1 MPIRVLIVDDSAFVR
16 KILSDSLSKDP
27 DIEVVGTAAD
37 PYIARGK
44 MLALAPDVMTLD
56 IEMPRMD
63 GITFLKLVMK
73 HRPMPIIIMS
83 SLSGPGSQLALEAL
97 QHGAVDVMEK
107 PSGSYSVTADTA
119 LLVQKIKAAA
129 RTKLRP
135 TTESPAGVAQNAN
148 QENQPEGGL
157 LRRPESALPSTRFP
171 NRSVSARADPGQ
183 TSVSTRP
190 GATMIEPAKPGGR
203 HYAPRDLIVIGASP
217 GGTEALKDI
226 LTRLP
231 DDLPPI
237 AIVQH
242 IPAYFSKAFADRL
255 NQLCQ
260 LEVREAVHN
269 DRLHPGLVLVAPG
282 GHHIVLRWNGAGHS
296 VELSD
301 GPQVHHQ
308 RPAVDVLFDSAVKC
322 ASAPHTLAIL
332 LTGMGADGAAGM
344 LRLKDAGATTV
355 AQDEESCV
363 VFGMPREAIKLGAAQ
378 HVLALDQIAARIDRH
393 AQFLA
398 GRA

>member
-1 MPIRVLIVDDSAFVR
+1 MPIRLLIVDDSALVR
-16 KILSDSLSKDP
+16 KVLTDSLSKDP
-27 DIEVVGTAAD
+27 EIEIVGTAAD
-37 PYIARGK
+37 PYIARDK

-73 HRPMPIIIMS
+73 HRPMPVIIMS
-83 SLSGPGSQLALEAL
+83 SLSGPGSQLALQAL
-97 QHGAVDVMEK
+97 QHGAIDVMGK
-107 PSGSYSVTADTA
+107 PSGSYSVTTDTA
-119 LLVQKIKAAA
+119 LLAQKIKAAA
-129 RTKLRP
+129 RAKLRP
-135 TTESPAGVAQNAN
+135 ITQYPAGTIQTAN
-148 QENQPEGGL
+148 QE
-157 LRRPESALPSTRFP
+157 SSIPSTTSP
-171 NRSVSARADPGQ
+171 SRAVPAPVAPSQ
-183 TSVSTRP
+183 TSVPAHRGGST
-190 GATMIEPAKPGGR
+190 IESSKSGGR
-203 HYAPRDLIVIGASP
+203 QYAPRDLIVIGAST
-217 GGTEALKDI
+217 GGTEALKEI

-260 LEVREAVHN
+260 LEVREAVHG

-282 GHHIVLRWNGAGHS
+282 GHHIVLRWNGAGYT

-322 ASAPHTLAIL
+322 ASAPQTLGVL

-344 LRLKDAGATTV
+344 LHLKNAGATTV

-378 HVLALDQIAARIDRH
+378 HILPLDQIAARIHRH
-393 AQFLA
+393 AQSWA